1 MLSPKV
7 SKMRAT
13 KVLLPLLIT
22 AWASFSAQAASP
34 KLIKILPQFL
44 DQQGRHAVSPSLFDR
59 DAYQAR
65 LRRQPEQ
72 RAGLRFAIQWKG
84 PRSTSLKVRV
94 ELRGAHEMT
103 PTTAVL
109 EGTLGHGGLFSHW
122 SELSLAGDDYK
133 KFGDLV
139 AWRATLWDGSQ
150 QVAERKSFL
159 W

>member
-1 MLSPKV
+1 MLCG
-7 SKMRAT
+7 
-13 KVLLPLLIT
+13 VLV
-22 AWASFSAQAASP
+22 W
-34 KLIKILPQFL
+34 
-44 DQQGRHAVSPSLFDR
+44 
-59 DAYQAR
+59 
-65 LRRQPEQ
+65 
-72 RAGLRFAIQWKG
+72 AGLRFAIQWKG

-109 EGTLGHGGLFSHW
+109 EETLGHGGLFSHW

-150 QVAERKSFL
+150 QVAERRSFL